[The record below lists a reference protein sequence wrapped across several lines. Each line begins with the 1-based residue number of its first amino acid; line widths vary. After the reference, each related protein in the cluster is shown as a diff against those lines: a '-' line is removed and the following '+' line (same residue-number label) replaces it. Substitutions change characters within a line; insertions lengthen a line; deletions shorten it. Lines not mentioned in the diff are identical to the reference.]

1 MNMLIQ
7 KTQTDASRFYYV
19 TVVRRFFS
27 AYQSKNCALT
37 CAVSSYKSHMFAGV
51 DLQ

>member
-19 TVVRRFFS
+19 TVVRRFFGAHES
-27 AYQSKNCALT
+27 KDCALAGAISSYQSD
-37 CAVSSYKSHMFAGV
+37 MFAGI
-51 DLQ
+51 DLK

>member
-7 KTQTDASRFYYV
+7 KTQPDASRFYYV
-19 TVVRRFFS
+19 TVVRRFFAAYESKDCALAGAIS
-27 AYQSKNCALT
+27 AY
-37 CAVSSYKSHMFAGV
+37 KSDMFTGV

>member
-1 MNMLIQ
+1 MNVLIQ
-7 KTQTDASRFYYV
+7 KTQTDASRFYYI

-27 AYQSKNCALT
+27 AYQSKDCAL
-37 CAVSSYKSHMFAGV
+37 AGAISSYKPNMFSGV

>member
-7 KTQTDASRFYYV
+7 KTQADAARFYYV
-19 TVVRRFFS
+19 AAVRRFFC
-27 AYQSKNCALT
+27 AYQSKDCAL
-37 CAVSSYKSHMFAGV
+37 AGAISSYKSDMFAGV